1 MKYEE
6 TAKFFDY
13 HCPYTDEMC
22 KEWECDNFPVE
33 QRERELM
40 KAFDK
45 EETEVWQGYGTTITA
60 PKGTFDKIFN
70 DEED

>member
-6 TAKFFDY
+6 TAKSFDY
-13 HCPYTDEMC
+13 HCPYTNEMC
-22 KEWECDNFPVE
+22 KEWECDNCPVE
-33 QRERELM
+33 QSEREL
-40 KAFDK
+40 
-45 EETEVWQGYGTTITA
+45 TEVWQGYGTTITA